1 MCRGSNDIAPS
12 FLPPLL
18 LVFFV
23 FQYIRAELTIVCDGC
38 FSKFRTGLVKAPI
51 TVHSHFVGV
60 VMKDCPQ
67 FTPDHAELVLVKCG
81 GPVLIYQIGS
91 HETRVLVDVREPLPK
106 DMRGYLLDIIAPQLP
121 GMNRGC
127 VCVRSCVRAYVCVC
141 VCVCVCE

>member
-1 MCRGSNDIAPS
+1 M
-12 FLPPLL
+12 
-18 LVFFV
+18 
-23 FQYIRAELTIVCDGC
+23 CDGC

-60 VMKDCPQ
+60 VTRDCPQ

-106 DMRGYLLDIIAPQLP
+106 DMKGYLLDIIAPQLP
-121 GMNRGC
+121 GMNRGWG
-127 VCVRSCVRAYVCVC
+127 SCVC
-141 VCVCVCE
+141 VCVCVGVWLCVCVCVCAVFVCCACVCMSMSECVCVHLIT